1 MSRRDSQDSNYRVS
15 NKKIDIKKKL
25 IEERKS
31 YESGVSS
38 HSKYSTKFANNNNY
52 ESEQK
57 IIQWLEKIKNLKEI

>member
-38 HSKYSTKFANNNNY
+38 HSKYNTKFATNNTY